1 MSDQDQNDR
10 HMDVAQVID
19 IKMCVCVGGVNGLF
33 YPKSVHT
40 DVYFDKLAYL
50 FIAMDLVDARASVV
64 LSEVSSKSAAMW
76 ICS

>member
-1 MSDQDQNDR
+1 MSDQDQNDK
-10 HMDVAQVID
+10 HMNVPQVID
-19 IKMCVCVGGVNGLF
+19 IKMWGVNGLF

-50 FIAMDLVDARASVV
+50 FIAMDLIDARASVV
-64 LSEVSSKSAAMW
+64 LSEVSSKSVAMW

>member
-1 MSDQDQNDR
+1 MSDQDQNDK
-10 HMDVAQVID
+10 HMNVPQVID
-19 IKMCVCVGGVNGLF
+19 TKMWGVNGLF

-50 FIAMDLVDARASVV
+50 FIAMDLVDARESVV
-64 LSEVSSKSAAMW
+64 LSEVSSKPVAMW

>member
-1 MSDQDQNDR
+1 MSDQDQNDK
-10 HMDVAQVID
+10 HMNVPQVTD
-19 IKMCVCVGGVNGLF
+19 IKMWGVNGHF

-50 FIAMDLVDARASVV
+50 FIAMDLVDARESVV
-64 LSEVSSKSAAMW
+64 LSEVSSKPVAMW

>member
-1 MSDQDQNDR
+1 MW
-10 HMDVAQVID
+10 
-19 IKMCVCVGGVNGLF
+19 GGVNGLF

-64 LSEVSSKSAAMW
+64 LSEVSLKSAAMW

>member
-1 MSDQDQNDR
+1 MSDQDQNDK
-10 HMDVAQVID
+10 HMNVPQVID
-19 IKMCVCVGGVNGLF
+19 IKMWGVNGLF

-64 LSEVSSKSAAMW
+64 LSEVSSKPVAMW